1 LTKPLYLQTF
11 VCQTLYQVYNHIMSR
26 DHFSKMYKDS
36 TRRHDSI
43 SNGDEFNK
51 DMALLTGMLY
61 SVVTLKAFFPMSP
74 APEKSANPVNDSDG
88 GIK

>member
-1 LTKPLYLQTF
+1 
-11 VCQTLYQVYNHIMSR
+11 MSR
-26 DHFSKMYKDS
+26 DHFAKMFKDS
-36 TRRHDSI
+36 TKRHDQLSA
-43 SNGDEFNK
+43 SDQFNR

-74 APEKSANPVNDSDG
+74 APEKSANPVSDSDG

>member
-11 VCQTLYQVYNHIMSR
+11 ISQTLYQVYNDIMPR
-26 DHFSKMYKDS
+26 DHFAKMYRDN
-36 TRRHDSI
+36 TTRHDQPHASEQFH
-43 SNGDEFNK
+43 N
-51 DMALLTGMLY
+51 DMSTICGMLY

-74 APEKSANPVNDSDG
+74 APAKSDNPVSDSDG

>member
-1 LTKPLYLQTF
+1 MF
-11 VCQTLYQVYNHIMSR
+11 
-26 DHFSKMYKDS
+26 KDS
-36 TRRHDSI
+36 TKRHDQL
-43 SNGDEFNK
+43 SNLDQFNK
-51 DMALLTGMLY
+51 DMSLLTGMLY